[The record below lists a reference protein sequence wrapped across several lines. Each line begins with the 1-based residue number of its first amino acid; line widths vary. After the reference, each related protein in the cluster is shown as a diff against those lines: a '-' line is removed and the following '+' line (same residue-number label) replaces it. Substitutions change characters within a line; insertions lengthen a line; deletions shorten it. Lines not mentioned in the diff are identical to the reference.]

1 MLPGFA
7 GMVVFVCAT
16 VVDVLLVE
24 VLLMV
29 AGAAGGVHF
38 DEGSASH
45 LFSMTLS
52 APSSLAVTVSSQ
64 RVLIVAQVWAYTH
77 Q

>member
-1 MLPGFA
+1 MV
-7 GMVVFVCAT
+7 VVFVCAT
-16 VVDVLLVE
+16 VADVLLVE
-24 VLLMV
+24 VLLVVV

-45 LFSMTLS
+45 WFNMMVS

-64 RVLIVAQVWAYTH
+64 RVLMVAHEWA
-77 Q
+77 

>member
-7 GMVVFVCAT
+7 GMLVFVCVT

-24 VLLMV
+24 VLLVV

-45 LFSMTLS
+45 LFNMAVS

-64 RVLIVAQVWAYTH
+64 RVLMVAHEWA
-77 Q
+77 